1 MAEAI
6 ARSPSAEGNNKVKA
20 KARSMEARVVNASH
34 SAEKW
39 SPSSSASDIVKSI
52 HAMLHPRNIVLVG
65 ATDKPGNYA
74 ERIWNNLVKYEFAGG
89 LYPVNSKRETIW
101 GVPCYK
107 DFASLPDKPDHVLVL
122 VPARFAVQVIR
133 DAAAAG
139 ARSATIVPWGFS
151 EMQDDESQKLAAEL
165 QQAIRETGLA
175 VTGPNCLGNL
185 SAGENLFTNIDD
197 RIVTMEAGSVAI
209 AGQSGAIVMAIR
221 QALEDRGVGVGY
233 MVTTGNEA
241 GLETPDL
248 IAYFAADPSIRV
260 IVVYLEGVRNTKVFR
275 EACKAARAAGKPVI
289 ALKLGS
295 SEGGR
300 AAAMAHTGAL
310 AGSIETFDAIS
321 TREGVIRVRG
331 LDELIE
337 TTECF
342 VHAEPPKNDRLA
354 AVSLSGGKRGLLID
368 AFHSA
373 GLNFA
378 PLSANASGQLAKTP
392 GRGSIVGNPLAAG
405 FAAVVDPSVYMKS
418 IKIMIDDPDTDVV
431 IIDAELPKAP
441 HELRERNFSIVN
453 EMAGHADKPVIYIS
467 AISIGF
473 TEFTKGLR
481 KSLPHLAVMQ
491 GLDRAVGAIKSLIDY
506 ASLRKVVPDILS
518 SSSASARATL
528 ERTLKNATGAALDEV
543 ASKALLKAYGIPV
556 SKEEIAQTAPD
567 AVKIAKKIGFPV
579 VAKIVSAEIL
589 HKSDIGGVVLNINSA
604 AEVKKAFNDITARV
618 KKLKNKPKLEG
629 ILIAQQ
635 VKADLELVVGAS
647 LDAEMGPVVL
657 FGTGGVDIEL
667 MKDVAL
673 AGAPLDA
680 DEAKQLIGKTKAGVK
695 MKGYR
700 GKPAL
705 HEASA
710 VKALVGLSNL
720 MADAGT
726 RIASID
732 VNPFLINSKVGV
744 AVDGLIV
751 LNNAAANKAAKH

>member
-1 MAEAI
+1 
-6 ARSPSAEGNNKVKA
+6 
-20 KARSMEARVVNASH
+20 MEARVSTASH
-34 SAEKW
+34 QAAKW
-39 SPSSSASDIVKSI
+39 SPSPDASDIVKSI

-74 ERIWNNLVKYEFAGG
+74 ERIWNNLIKHKYEGG
-89 LYPVNSKRETIW
+89 LFPVNAKRETIW

-107 DFASLPDKPDHVLVL
+107 DFASLPEKPDHVLVL

-139 ARSATIVPWGFS
+139 ARSATIVTSGFS
-151 EMQDDESQKLAAEL
+151 ELQDEESQRLALEL
-165 QQAIRETGLA
+165 KEAVRETGLA

-185 SAGENLFTNIDD
+185 SAGEKLFTNIDD
-197 RIVTMEAGSVAI
+197 RIVTMEAGPVAI

-221 QALEDRGVGVGY
+221 QTLEDRGVGVGY
-233 MVTTGNEA
+233 MVTTGNET

-248 IAYFAADPSIRV
+248 MAYFAADPSIRV

-289 ALKLGS
+289 ALKLGA

-342 VHAEPPKNDRLA
+342 VHAEPPKSNRLA

-368 AFHSA
+368 AFYSA

-378 PLSANASGQLAKTP
+378 PLSPNATEQLAKMLGP
-392 GRGSIVGNPLAAG
+392 GSIVGNPLDAG
-405 FAAVVDPSVYMKS
+405 FAAVVDPSVYMNS
-418 IKIMIDDPDTDVV
+418 IKIMIDDPDTDIV

-441 HELRERNFSIVN
+441 HELRERNLRIVN
-453 EMAGHADKPVIYIS
+453 QMAGAASKPVVYIS
-467 AISIGF
+467 AMSIGF
-473 TEFTKGLR
+473 TEFTKALR
-481 KSLPHLAVMQ
+481 KSLPNIAVMQ
-491 GLDRAVGAIKSLIDY
+491 GLDRAVGAIKSLIEY
-506 ASLRKVVPDILS
+506 SSLRKEVPDIVS
-518 SSSASARATL
+518 SSKASARAVL
-528 ERTLKNATGAALDEV
+528 EKTLKSANGAAALDEV
-543 ASKALLKAYGIPV
+543 ASKKLLKAYGIPV
-556 SKEEIAQTAPD
+556 SREEIAQTAAE

-579 VAKIVSAEIL
+579 VAKVVSADIL
-589 HKSDIGGVVLNINSA
+589 HKSDIGGVVLNLNSA

-618 KKLKNKPKLEG
+618 KKIKSKPRFEG

-673 AGAPLDA
+673 AGAPLDEA
-680 DEAKQLIGKTKAGVK
+680 EAKQLIAKTKAGVK

-720 MADAGT
+720 MADAGS

-751 LNNAAANKAAKH
+751 LNNDAANKAAGH

>member
-1 MAEAI
+1 
-6 ARSPSAEGNNKVKA
+6 
-20 KARSMEARVVNASH
+20 MEAFAGTASH
-34 SAEKW
+34 SSRKW
-39 SPSSSASDIVKSI
+39 APPADASDIVKSI

-74 ERIWNNLVKYEFAGG
+74 ERIWNNLIKYQYAGG
-89 LYPVNSKRETIW
+89 LFPINAKRETIW
-101 GVPCYK
+101 GVTCYK
-107 DFASLPDKPDHVLVL
+107 DFASLPEKPDHVLVL

-139 ARSATIVPWGFS
+139 ARSATIVTSGFG
-151 EMQDDESQKLAAEL
+151 ELQNEESQRLAEEL
-165 QQAIRETGLA
+165 KQAIKETGLA

-185 SAGENLFTNIDD
+185 SAGEHLFTNIDD
-197 RIVTMEAGSVAI
+197 RIVTMEPGAVAI

-233 MVTTGNEA
+233 MVTTGNES

-248 IAYFAADPSIRV
+248 MSYFAADPSIRV

-289 ALKLGS
+289 ALKLGA

-342 VHAEPPKNDRLA
+342 VHADPPKGNRLA

-368 AFHSA
+368 AFYSA

-378 PLSANASGQLAKTP
+378 PLSPNASEQLAKMLGP
-392 GRGSIVGNPLAAG
+392 GSIVGNPLDAG

-418 IKIMIDDPDTDVV
+418 IKIMIDDPDTDIV

-441 HELRERNFSIVN
+441 HELRERNLKIVN
-453 EMAGHADKPVIYIS
+453 EMAGQANKPVIYIS
-467 AISIGF
+467 AMSIGF

-481 KSLPHLAVMQ
+481 KSLPDIAVMQ
-491 GLDRAVGAIKSLIDY
+491 GLDRAVGAIKSLIEY
-506 ASLRKVVPDILS
+506 AGLRKEVPDIVS
-518 SSSASARATL
+518 SSKASARAVL
-528 ERTLKNATGAALDEV
+528 EKTLKAANGAAALDEV
-543 ASKALLKAYGIPV
+543 ASKQLLKAYGIPI
-556 SKEEIAQTAPD
+556 SKEDVAQTAAE
-567 AVKIAKKIGFPV
+567 AVKIAKAIGFPV
-579 VAKIVSAEIL
+579 VAKVVSPDIL
-589 HKSDIGGVVLNINSA
+589 HKSDIGGVVLNLANA

-618 KKLKNKPKLEG
+618 KKLKGKPKLEG

-680 DEAKQLIGKTKAGVK
+680 TEAKELIAKTKAGVK
-695 MKGYR
+695 LKGYR

-720 MADAGT
+720 MADANG

-732 VNPFLINSKVGV
+732 VNPFLINSKLGL

-751 LNNAAANKAAKH
+751 LNNAAANKAAGH

>member
-1 MAEAI
+1 
-6 ARSPSAEGNNKVKA
+6 
-20 KARSMEARVVNASH
+20 MEAQASIASD
-34 SAEKW
+34 SAITW
-39 SPSSSASDIVKSI
+39 SPSSEASDIVKSI

-74 ERIWNNLVKYEFAGG
+74 ERIWNNLIKYQYQGG
-89 LYPVNSKRETIW
+89 LYPVNAKRETIW

-122 VPARFAVQVIR
+122 VPARFAVQVVR

-139 ARSATIVPWGFS
+139 ARSATIVTSGFS
-151 EMQDDESQKLAAEL
+151 ELQDDESQRLATEL

-185 SAGENLFTNIDD
+185 SAGERLFTNIDD
-197 RIVTMEAGSVAI
+197 RVVTMEAGPVAI

-248 IAYFAADPSIRV
+248 MAYFAADPSIRV

-275 EACKAARAAGKPVI
+275 AACKAARAAGKPVI
-289 ALKLGS
+289 ALKLGA

-342 VHAEPPKNDRLA
+342 VHADLPKAARLA

-368 AFHSA
+368 AFSSA
-373 GLNFA
+373 GLNFG
-378 PLSANASGQLAKTP
+378 PLSQNASDKLAKMLGP
-392 GRGSIVGNPLAAG
+392 GSIVGNPLDAG
-405 FAAVVDPSVYMKS
+405 FAAVVDPSVYMQS
-418 IKIMIDDPDTDVV
+418 IKTMIDDPDTDIV

-441 HELRERNFSIVN
+441 HELRERNLRIVN
-453 EMAGHADKPVIYIS
+453 EMAQAASKPVIYIS
-467 AISIGF
+467 AMSIGF

-481 KSLPHLAVMQ
+481 KSLPHIAVMQ

-506 ASLRKVVPDILS
+506 ASLRKEVPEVVS
-518 SSSASARATL
+518 SSSTSARAML
-528 ERTLKNATGAALDEV
+528 ERMLKSANGAALDEV
-543 ASKALLKAYGIPV
+543 ASKKLLKAYGIPV
-556 SKEEIAQTAPD
+556 SKEEIAQTAAE

-579 VAKIVSAEIL
+579 VAKVVSADIL
-589 HKSDIGGVVLNINSA
+589 HKSDIGGVVLNINSTA
-604 AEVKKAFNDITARV
+604 DVKKAFNDITARV

-635 VKADLELVVGAS
+635 VRAELELVVGAS

-657 FGTGGVDIEL
+657 FGTGGIDIEL

-673 AGAPLDA
+673 AGAPLDEA
-680 DEAKQLIGKTKAGVK
+680 DAKELISRTKAGVK
-695 MKGYR
+695 LKGYR

-710 VKALVGLSNL
+710 VKAIVGLSNL

-732 VNPFLINSKVGV
+732 VNPFLINTRTGV

-751 LNNAAANKAAKH
+751 LNNAAAKSAAGN

>member
-1 MAEAI
+1 
-6 ARSPSAEGNNKVKA
+6 
-20 KARSMEARVVNASH
+20 MEAQVSTASTL
-34 SAEKW
+34 SGKW
-39 SPSSSASDIVKSI
+39 SPPPDASDIVKRI
-52 HAMLHPRNIVLVG
+52 HAMLHPRNIVLVD

-74 ERIWNNLVKYEFAGG
+74 ERIWNNLIKYKFEGSF
-89 LYPVNSKRETIW
+89 YPVNAKRETIW

-107 DFASLPDKPDHVLVL
+107 DFASLPEKPDHVLVL

-139 ARSATIVPWGFS
+139 ARSATIVTSSFS
-151 EMQDDESQKLAAEL
+151 ELQDEESQRLAVEL
-165 QQAIRETGLA
+165 QRAMRETGPA

-185 SAGENLFTNIDD
+185 SAGEKLFTNIDD
-197 RIVTMEAGSVAI
+197 RIVTMEAGPVAI

-233 MVTTGNEA
+233 MVTTGNET

-248 IAYFAADPSIRV
+248 MAYFAADPSVRV

-289 ALKLGS
+289 ALKLGA

-342 VHAEPPKNDRLA
+342 VHADPPKGARLA
-354 AVSLSGGKRGLLID
+354 AVTLSGGKRGLLID

-378 PLSANASGQLAKTP
+378 PLSTNASDKLAKMLGP
-392 GRGSIVGNPLAAG
+392 GSIVGNPLDAG
-405 FAAVVDPSVYMKS
+405 FAAVVDPSVYMQS
-418 IKIMIDDPDTDVV
+418 IRTMIDDPDTDIV
-431 IIDAELPKAP
+431 IIDSELPKAP
-441 HELRERNFSIVN
+441 HELRERNLRIVN
-453 EMAGHADKPVIYIS
+453 EMAGKDRKPVVYIS
-467 AISIGF
+467 TMSIGF
-473 TEFTKGLR
+473 TEFTKALR
-481 KSLPHLAVMQ
+481 KSLPHIAVMQ
-491 GLDRAVGAIKSLIDY
+491 GLDRAVGAIKALIDY
-506 ASLRKVVPDILS
+506 AALRKVVPDIVS

-528 ERTLKNATGAALDEV
+528 ERTLKNARGAALDEV
-543 ASKALLKAYGIPV
+543 ASKKLLKAYGIPV
-556 SKEEIAQTAPD
+556 SQEAIAETAAE
-567 AVKIAKKIGFPV
+567 AVKIARKIGFPV
-579 VAKIVSAEIL
+579 VAKVVSADIL
-589 HKSDIGGVVLNINSA
+589 HKSDIGGVVLNLNNA
-604 AEVKKAFNDITARV
+604 AEVKKAFNDITTRV
-618 KKLKNKPKLEG
+618 GNLKSKPKLEG

-635 VKADLELVVGAS
+635 VKAELELVVGAS

-657 FGTGGVDIEL
+657 FGTGGADIEL

-673 AGAPLDA
+673 AGAPLDEG
-680 DEAKQLIGKTKAGVK
+680 EAKPLISRTKAGVK
-695 MKGYR
+695 LRGYR

-732 VNPFLINSKVGV
+732 VNPFLINKKTGV
-744 AVDGLIV
+744 AVDALIV
-751 LNNAAANKAAKH
+751 LNNAAAKNAASH

>member
-1 MAEAI
+1 
-6 ARSPSAEGNNKVKA
+6 
-20 KARSMEARVVNASH
+20 MEAQVRTASV
-34 SAEKW
+34 SPDTW
-39 SPSSSASDIVKSI
+39 SPSPDASAAVKGI

-74 ERIWNNLVKYEFAGG
+74 ERIWTNLIKYKYKGG
-89 LYPVNSKRETIW
+89 LYPVNAKRQTVW

-107 DFASLPDKPDHVLVL
+107 DFASLPDKPDHVVVL

-139 ARSATIVPWGFS
+139 ARSATIVTSGFS
-151 EMQDDESQKLAAEL
+151 ELQDEDSQRLAGEL

-248 IAYFAADPSIRV
+248 MAYFAADPSIRV
-260 IVVYLEGVRNTKVFR
+260 IVVYLEGVRNTKAFR
-275 EACKAARAAGKPVI
+275 DACKAARAAGKPVI

-342 VHAEPPKNDRLA
+342 VHADPPKGDHLA
-354 AVSLSGGKRGLLID
+354 AVTLSGGKRGLLID
-368 AFHSA
+368 AFHAA
-373 GLNFA
+373 GLSFA
-378 PLSANASGQLAKTP
+378 PLSKDASGKLAKMLGP
-392 GRGSIVGNPLAAG
+392 GSIVGNPLDAG
-405 FAAVVDPSVYMKS
+405 FAAVVDPSVYMES

-441 HELRERNFSIVN
+441 HELRERNLRIVD
-453 EMAGHADKPVIYIS
+453 EMAARASKPVIYIS
-467 AISIGF
+467 AMSIGF
-473 TEFTKGLR
+473 TEFTKTLR
-481 KSLPHLAVMQ
+481 KSLPNIAVMQ
-491 GLDRAVGAIKSLIDY
+491 GMDRAVGAIKALIDY
-506 ASLRKVVPDILS
+506 AKLRKEVPDIVS
-518 SSSASARATL
+518 SSKASARALL
-528 ERTLKNATGAALDEV
+528 EKTLKAADGAALDEV
-543 ASKALLKAYGIPV
+543 ASKKLLKAYGIPV
-556 SKEEIAQTAPD
+556 SKEDIAQSPAE
-567 AVKIAKKIGFPV
+567 AVKIAKAIGFPV
-579 VAKIVSAEIL
+579 VAKVVSAEIL
-589 HKSDIGGVVLNINSA
+589 HKSDIGGVVLNLKSA
-604 AEVKKAFNDITARV
+604 AEVKAAFNDITARV
-618 KKLKNKPKLEG
+618 RKLKGKPKLEG

-673 AGAPLDA
+673 AGAPLD
-680 DEAKQLIGKTKAGVK
+680 EAEARELIGRTKAGVK

-705 HEASA
+705 HEPSA

-720 MADAGT
+720 MADAGS

-732 VNPFLINSKVGV
+732 VNPFLINAKTGV
-744 AVDGLIV
+744 AVDALIV
-751 LNNAAANKAAKH
+751 LNNAAAQGAVRDAAGH

>member
-1 MAEAI
+1 
-6 ARSPSAEGNNKVKA
+6 
-20 KARSMEARVVNASH
+20 MEAQVSTASA
-34 SAEKW
+34 SLRKW
-39 SPSSSASDIVKSI
+39 SPPPDASDIVKSI

-74 ERIWNNLVKYEFAGG
+74 ERIWNNLIKYQFEGRLF
-89 LYPVNSKRETIW
+89 PVNARRETIW
-101 GVPCYK
+101 GVACYK
-107 DFASLPDKPDHVLVL
+107 DFSSLPEKPDHVLVL

-139 ARSATIVPWGFS
+139 ARSATIVTSGFS
-151 EMQDDESQKLAAEL
+151 ELQDEESQKLAAEL

-185 SAGENLFTNIDD
+185 SAGEKLFTNIDD
-197 RIVTMEAGSVAI
+197 RVVTMEAGPVSI

-248 IAYFAADPSIRV
+248 MTYFAADPSVRV
-260 IVVYLEGVRNTKVFR
+260 IVVYLEGVRNTAIFR

-289 ALKLGS
+289 ALKLGA

-342 VHAEPPKNDRLA
+342 VHADPPKGNRLA
-354 AVSLSGGKRGLLID
+354 AVTLSGGKRGLLID
-368 AFHSA
+368 AFYSA

-378 PLSANASGQLAKTP
+378 PLSQNASDKLAKMLGP
-392 GRGSIVGNPLAAG
+392 GSIVGNPLDAG
-405 FAAVVDPSVYMKS
+405 FAAVVDPSVYIQS
-418 IKIMIDDPDTDVV
+418 IKIMIDDPDTDIV

-441 HELRERNFSIVN
+441 HELRERNLRIVN
-453 EMAGHADKPVIYIS
+453 DMAGKAAKPVIYIS
-467 AISIGF
+467 AMSIGF

-481 KSLPHLAVMQ
+481 KSLPNIAVMQ
-491 GLDRAVGAIKSLIDY
+491 GMDRAVGAIKSLIGY
-506 ASLRKVVPDILS
+506 ASLRKEVPDLLS
-518 SSSASARATL
+518 SSKASARALL
-528 ERTLKNATGAALDEV
+528 EKTLKGANGAALDEV
-543 ASKALLKAYGIPV
+543 ASKRLLRAYGIPV
-556 SKEEIAQTAPD
+556 SKEKIASSAAD

-579 VAKIVSAEIL
+579 VAKVVSADIL
-589 HKSDIGGVVLNINSA
+589 HKSDIGGVVLNLNSA
-604 AEVKKAFNDITARV
+604 AEVKKAFDDITARV

-635 VKADLELVVGAS
+635 VRADLELVVGAS
-647 LDAEMGPVVL
+647 LDPEMGPVVL

-680 DEAKQLIGKTKAGVK
+680 AEARDLINRTKAGVK
-695 MKGYR
+695 LKGYR

-705 HEASA
+705 HVASA
-710 VKALVGLSNL
+710 VKAIIGLSNL
-720 MADAGT
+720 MADAEN

-732 VNPFLINSKVGV
+732 VNPFLINTKTGV
-744 AVDGLIV
+744 AVDALIV
-751 LNNAAANKAAKH
+751 LNNEAAKSAAKH

>member
-1 MAEAI
+1 
-6 ARSPSAEGNNKVKA
+6 
-20 KARSMEARVVNASH
+20 MEAQVNAQGKAHGKAHAST
-34 SAEKW
+34 SNKW
-39 SPSSSASDIVKSI
+39 SPAPDAGELVQRI

-74 ERIWNNLVKYEFAGG
+74 ERIWNNLIKYKFAGG
-89 LYPVNSKRETIW
+89 LYPINAKRDTVW
-101 GVPCYK
+101 GVTCYK

-122 VPARFAVQVIR
+122 VPARVAVQVIR

-139 ARSATIVPWGFS
+139 ARSATIVTSGFS
-151 EMQDDESQKLAAEL
+151 ELQDEESQRLAVEL
-165 QQAIRETGLA
+165 KQAIKETGLA

-197 RIVTMEAGSVAI
+197 RIVTMEAGPVAI

-248 IAYFAADPSIRV
+248 MAYFAADPSVRV

-275 EACKAARAAGKPVI
+275 QACKAARAAGKPVI
-289 ALKLGS
+289 ALKLGA

-342 VHAEPPKNDRLA
+342 VHADTPKGNRLA

-368 AFHSA
+368 AFYSA
-373 GLNFA
+373 GMNFA
-378 PLSANASGQLAKTP
+378 PLSPAATEKLARMLGP
-392 GRGSIVGNPLAAG
+392 GSIVGNPLDAG
-405 FAAVVDPSVYMKS
+405 FAAVVDPSVYMQS
-418 IKIMIDDPDTDVV
+418 IQIMIDDPDTDIV

-441 HELRERNFSIVN
+441 HELRERNLRIVN
-453 EMAGHADKPVIYIS
+453 EKAAAASKPVVYIS
-467 AISIGF
+467 TMSIGF

-481 KSLPHLAVMQ
+481 KSLPHIAVMQ

-506 ASLRKVVPDILS
+506 ASLRKEVPDAVS

-528 ERTLKNATGAALDEV
+528 EKTLKAAKGAALDEV
-543 ASKALLKAYGIPV
+543 SSKKLLKAYGIPV
-556 SKEEIAQTAPD
+556 SKEEIAQTAAD

-579 VAKIVSAEIL
+579 VAKVVSADIL
-589 HKSDIGGVVLNINSA
+589 HKSDIGGVMLNLNSSA
-604 AEVKKAFNDITARV
+604 DVKKAFDTITARV
-618 KKLKNKPKLEG
+618 KKLKGKPKLEG

-635 VKADLELVVGAS
+635 VKADLELVIGGS

-680 DEAKQLIGKTKAGVK
+680 AEAKALIARTKAGVK

-732 VNPFLINSKVGV
+732 VNPFLINARTGV

-751 LNNAAANKAAKH
+751 LNNAAAKSAAGH

>member
-1 MAEAI
+1 
-6 ARSPSAEGNNKVKA
+6 
-20 KARSMEARVVNASH
+20 MEALASTASH
-34 SAEKW
+34 PSHKW
-39 SPSSSASDIVKSI
+39 TPSDDASDVVKSI

-74 ERIWNNLVKYEFAGG
+74 ERIWNNLIKYQYAGG
-89 LYPVNSKRETIW
+89 LFPINSKRETIW
-101 GVPCYK
+101 GVTCYK
-107 DFASLPDKPDHVLVL
+107 DFASLPEKPDHVLVL
-122 VPARFAVQVIR
+122 VPARFAVQVVR

-139 ARSATIVPWGFS
+139 ARSATIVTSGFS
-151 EMQDDESQKLAAEL
+151 ELQDEESQRLAVEL
-165 QQAIRETGLA
+165 KQAIKETGLA

-197 RIVTMEAGSVAI
+197 RIVTMEQGAVAI

-233 MVTTGNEA
+233 MVTTGNES

-248 IAYFAADPSIRV
+248 MSYFAADPSIRV
-260 IVVYLEGVRNTKVFR
+260 IVVYLEGVRNTKGFR
-275 EACKAARAAGKPVI
+275 DACKAARAAGKPVI
-289 ALKLGS
+289 ALKLGA

-342 VHAEPPKNDRLA
+342 VHADPPKGNRLA

-368 AFHSA
+368 AFYSA

-378 PLSANASGQLAKTP
+378 PLSANASEQLAQMLGP
-392 GRGSIVGNPLAAG
+392 GSIVGNPLDAG

-431 IIDAELPKAP
+431 IIDSELPKAP
-441 HELRERNFSIVN
+441 HEMRERNLRIVN
-453 EMAGHADKPVIYIS
+453 EMAGQANKPVIYIS
-467 AISIGF
+467 AMSIGF

-481 KSLPHLAVMQ
+481 KTLPNVAVMQ
-491 GLDRAVGAIKSLIDY
+491 GLDRAVGAIKALIEY
-506 ASLRKVVPDILS
+506 AGLRKEVPDIVS
-518 SSSASARATL
+518 SSKASARAVL
-528 ERTLKNATGAALDEV
+528 EKTLKAANGAAALDEV
-543 ASKALLKAYGIPV
+543 ASKALLKAYGIPI
-556 SKEEIAQTAPD
+556 SKEAVAQTAAE
-567 AVKIAKKIGFPV
+567 AVKIAKQIGFPV
-579 VAKIVSAEIL
+579 VAKVVSPDIL
-589 HKSDIGGVVLNINSA
+589 HKSDIGGVVLNLGNA
-604 AEVKKAFNDITARV
+604 AEVKQAFNDITARV
-618 KKLKNKPKLEG
+618 KKLKGKPKLEG

-680 DEAKQLIGKTKAGVK
+680 AEAKQLIARTKAGVK
-695 MKGYR
+695 LKGYR

-705 HEASA
+705 HEPSA

-720 MADAGT
+720 MADANG
-726 RIASID
+726 RIASVD
-732 VNPFLINSKVGV
+732 VNPFLINSKLGV

-751 LNNAAANKAAKH
+751 LNNAAASKAAGH

>member
-1 MAEAI
+1 
-6 ARSPSAEGNNKVKA
+6 
-20 KARSMEARVVNASH
+20 MEAQASIASD
-34 SAEKW
+34 SAIKW
-39 SPSSSASDIVKSI
+39 SPSSEASDIVKSI

-74 ERIWNNLVKYEFAGG
+74 ERIWNNLIKYQYQGG
-89 LYPVNSKRETIW
+89 LYPVNAKREAIW

-122 VPARFAVQVIR
+122 VPARFAVQVVR

-139 ARSATIVPWGFS
+139 ARSATIVTSGFS
-151 EMQDDESQKLAAEL
+151 ELQDDESQRLAAEL

-185 SAGENLFTNIDD
+185 SAGERLFTNIDD
-197 RIVTMEAGSVAI
+197 RVVTMEAGPVAI

-248 IAYFAADPSIRV
+248 MAYFAADPSVRV

-275 EACKAARAAGKPVI
+275 AACKAARAAGKPVI
-289 ALKLGS
+289 ALKLGA

-342 VHAEPPKNDRLA
+342 VHADLPKADRLA

-368 AFHSA
+368 AFSSA
-373 GLNFA
+373 GLNFG
-378 PLSANASGQLAKTP
+378 PLSQNASDKLAKMLGP
-392 GRGSIVGNPLAAG
+392 GSIVGNPLDAG
-405 FAAVVDPSVYMKS
+405 FAAVVDPSVYMQS
-418 IKIMIDDPDTDVV
+418 IKTMIDDPDTDIV

-441 HELRERNFSIVN
+441 HELRERNLRIVN
-453 EMAGHADKPVIYIS
+453 EMAQAASKPVIYIS
-467 AISIGF
+467 AMSIGF

-481 KSLPHLAVMQ
+481 KSLPHIAVMQ

-506 ASLRKVVPDILS
+506 ASLRKEVPEVVS
-518 SSSASARATL
+518 SSSTSARAML
-528 ERTLKNATGAALDEV
+528 ERMLKSAKGAALDEI
-543 ASKALLKAYGIPV
+543 ASKKLLKAYGIPV
-556 SKEEIAQTAPD
+556 SKEEIAQTA
-567 AVKIAKKIGFPV
+567 AEALKIAKKIGFPV
-579 VAKIVSAEIL
+579 VAKVVSADIL
-589 HKSDIGGVVLNINSA
+589 HKSDIGGVVLNINSTA
-604 AEVKKAFNDITARV
+604 DVKKAFNDITARV

-635 VKADLELVVGAS
+635 VKAELELVVGAS

-673 AGAPLDA
+673 AGAPLDEA
-680 DEAKQLIGKTKAGVK
+680 DAKELISRTKAGVK
-695 MKGYR
+695 LKGYR

-710 VKALVGLSNL
+710 VKAIVGLSNL

-732 VNPFLINSKVGV
+732 VNPFLINTRTGV

-751 LNNAAANKAAKH
+751 LNNAAAKSAAGN

>member
-1 MAEAI
+1 MDAQA
-6 ARSPSAEGNNKVKA
+6 ST
-20 KARSMEARVVNASH
+20 ASH
-34 SAEKW
+34 QAEKW
-39 SPSSSASDIVKSI
+39 SPSPDASDIVKSI

-74 ERIWNNLVKYEFAGG
+74 ERIWNNLIKYKYEGG
-89 LYPVNSKRETIW
+89 LFPVNAKRETIW

-107 DFASLPDKPDHVLVL
+107 DFASLPEKPDHVLVL

-139 ARSATIVPWGFS
+139 ARSATIVTSGFS
-151 EMQDDESQKLAAEL
+151 ELQDEDSQRLAVEL
-165 QQAIRETGLA
+165 KEAVRETGLA

-185 SAGENLFTNIDD
+185 SAGEKLFTNIDD
-197 RIVTMEAGSVAI
+197 RIVTMEAGPVAI

-221 QALEDRGVGVGY
+221 QTLEDRGVGVGY
-233 MVTTGNEA
+233 MVTTGNET

-248 IAYFAADPSIRV
+248 MAYFAADPSIRV

-289 ALKLGS
+289 ALKLGA

-342 VHAEPPKNDRLA
+342 VHAEPPKSNRLA

-368 AFHSA
+368 AFYSA

-378 PLSANASGQLAKTP
+378 PLSANATAQLAKMLGP
-392 GRGSIVGNPLAAG
+392 GSIVGNPLDAG
-405 FAAVVDPSVYMKS
+405 FAAVVDPSVYMNS
-418 IKIMIDDPDTDVV
+418 IKIMIDDPDTDIV

-441 HELRERNFSIVN
+441 HELRERNLRIVN
-453 EMAGHADKPVIYIS
+453 EMAGAASKPVVYIS
-467 AISIGF
+467 AMSIGF
-473 TEFTKGLR
+473 TEFTKALR
-481 KSLPHLAVMQ
+481 KSLPNIAVMQ
-491 GLDRAVGAIKSLIDY
+491 GLDRAVGAIKSLIEY
-506 ASLRKVVPDILS
+506 SSLRKEVPDIKS
-518 SSSASARATL
+518 SSKASARAVL
-528 ERTLKNATGAALDEV
+528 EKALKAANGAAALDEV
-543 ASKALLKAYGIPV
+543 ASKKLLKAYGIPV
-556 SKEEIAQTAPD
+556 SKEEIAQTAAE
-567 AVKIAKKIGFPV
+567 AVKIAKTIGFPV
-579 VAKIVSAEIL
+579 VAKVVSADIL
-589 HKSDIGGVVLNINSA
+589 HKSDIGGVVLNLNSP

-618 KKLKNKPKLEG
+618 KKIKSKPKLEG

-673 AGAPLDA
+673 AGAPLDEA
-680 DEAKQLIGKTKAGVK
+680 EAKQLIAKTKAGVK

-705 HEASA
+705 HEPSA

-720 MADAGT
+720 MADAGN

>member
-1 MAEAI
+1 
-6 ARSPSAEGNNKVKA
+6 
-20 KARSMEARVVNASH
+20 MEAQAGTASRQ
-34 SAEKW
+34 AEKW
-39 SPSSSASDIVKSI
+39 SPSSDASDIVKRI

-74 ERIWNNLVKYEFAGG
+74 ERIWTNLIKYQYEGG
-89 LYPVNSKRETIW
+89 LFPVNAKRETIW

-107 DFASLPDKPDHVLVL
+107 DFVSLPEKPDHVLVL

-139 ARSATIVPWGFS
+139 ARSATIVTSGFS
-151 EMQDDESQKLAAEL
+151 ELQDAESQRLAIEL
-165 QQAIRETGLA
+165 QQAVRETGLA

-185 SAGENLFTNIDD
+185 SAGEKLFTNIDD
-197 RIVTMEAGSVAI
+197 RIVTMEDGPVAI

-233 MVTTGNEA
+233 MVTTGNET

-248 IAYFAADPSIRV
+248 MAYFAADPSVRV

-275 EACKAARAAGKPVI
+275 EACKAARKAGKPVI
-289 ALKLGS
+289 ALKLGA

-342 VHAEPPKNDRLA
+342 VHVDPPKSNRLA

-368 AFHSA
+368 AFFSA

-378 PLSANASGQLAKTP
+378 PLSASANEKLGKMLGP
-392 GRGSIVGNPLAAG
+392 GSIVGNPLDAG
-405 FAAVVDPSVYMKS
+405 FAAVVDPSVYMES
-418 IKIMIDDPDTDVV
+418 IKIMIDDPETDIV
-431 IIDAELPKAP
+431 IIDAEMPKAP
-441 HELRERNFSIVN
+441 HELRERNLRIVN
-453 EMAGHADKPVIYIS
+453 NMACAASKPVIYIS
-467 AISIGF
+467 TMSIGF

-481 KSLPHLAVMQ
+481 KSLPNIAVMQ

-506 ASLRKVVPDILS
+506 AQLRKEVPDIKS
-518 SSSASARATL
+518 SSKASARAVL
-528 ERTLKNATGAALDEV
+528 EKALKSANGAAALDEV
-543 ASKALLKAYGIPV
+543 ASKKLLKAYGIPV
-556 SKEEIAQTAPD
+556 SREEIAQTAAE
-567 AVKIAKKIGFPV
+567 AVKIAEKIGFPV
-579 VAKIVSAEIL
+579 VAKVVSADIL

-604 AEVKKAFNDITARV
+604 AEVKKAINDITARV
-618 KKLKNKPKLEG
+618 KKLKSKPKLEG

-680 DEAKQLIGKTKAGVK
+680 DEAKQLIHKTKAGVK
-695 MKGYR
+695 IKGYR

-720 MADAGT
+720 MADAGN

-732 VNPFLINSKVGV
+732 VNPFLINSKLGV